1 MKYKL
6 NNFYNEDCL
15 EAMKK
20 MPDKYFDLAIVD
32 PPYGIGAD
40 KKNSTNK
47 KQSSKSATLSTD
59 YGNQKWDS
67 NVPTEEY
74 FQELIRVSKHQ
85 IVWGINY
92 YAEHFGSGRIY
103 WHKNVTMPTYSDG
116 ELAYCSKLNS
126 VKYFEYTWHGMLQQ
140 NMKDKEI
147 RIHPTQKPVALYEW
161 LLNNYAE
168 KGDKILDTHVG
179 SASSLIACHNLGF
192 EYIGFELDPDYYNQ
206 ATKRLEKHKS
216 QMNLFIDF

>member
-6 NNFYNEDCL
+6 NSFYNEDCL

-32 PPYGIGAD
+32 PPYGISITDSGRLG
-40 KKNSTNK
+40 KYNKNSNRWDDVIP
-47 KQSSKSATLSTD
+47 TD
-59 YGNQKWDS
+59 
-67 NVPTEEY
+67 EY
-74 FQELIRVSKHQ
+74 FEELFRVSKDQ
-85 IVWGINY
+85 IIWGGNY
-92 YAEHFGSGRIY
+92 FVLPATRCYVIWDKKQPENLSFAMSEFAWTSFDRSAKTFY
-103 WHKNVTMPTYSDG
+103 RSPMQDKNR
-116 ELAYCSKLNS
+116 
-126 VKYFEYTWHGMLQQ
+126 F
-140 NMKDKEI
+140 
-147 RIHPTQKPVALYEW
+147 HPTQKPVALYEW

-192 EYIGFELDPDYYNQ
+192 DYIGFELDEDYYNQ
-206 ATKRLEKHKS
+206 ATQRLESHKS